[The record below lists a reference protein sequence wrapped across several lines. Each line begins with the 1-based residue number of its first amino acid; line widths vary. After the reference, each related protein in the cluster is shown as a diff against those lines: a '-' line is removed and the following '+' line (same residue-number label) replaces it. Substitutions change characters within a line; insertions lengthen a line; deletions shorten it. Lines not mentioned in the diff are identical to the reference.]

1 MNNLKIMA
9 IPAYIAIITAI
20 LTVTI
25 SHELSIGLYVFAILI
40 SIFLLINYTG
50 QPSKYYVVF
59 PVLIYAI
66 IEIFNILFVPE
77 LLNNYYD
84 KFYLLILSVTVS
96 YFTYRKNQKGFKK
109 FWIELRHCTTINQWR
124 NYHEHKK

>member
-40 SIFLLINYTG
+40 SIFLLINYNG

-66 IEIFNILFVPE
+66 VEIFNILFVPE

-109 FWIELRHCTTINQWR
+109 F
-124 NYHEHKK
+124 